1 MSHRLSVPGRESS
14 AHRCCLLIL
23 ALLLPSLVG
32 CGPQEGSQPNSP
44 AAVSPSASTNAPAAP
59 PQSYEVRGVIK
70 ETDLAK
76 RTARI
81 THEEIPG
88 YMRKM
93 TMEFSV
99 RDQSDLKSL
108 QPGDSVTFTMKVT
121 EEDGWIENLKRST
134 NVSSTATVKE
144 SPAPASRMKVAPY
157 EPLFPGDT
165 LPDYAFTNEFNQPVL
180 LSQYEGQALAFTF
193 IFTTCPFPTMC
204 PRMSANFRE
213 AYQLLKALPTGE
225 TNWHLFSITIDPA
238 TDTPEVLK
246 RYAGTQNYDAK
257 HWSFLTGAEDQ
268 IELLARHFGLNFYRE
283 GGVLNHN
290 LRTVVINPK
299 GKVHKTLIGNEWKAQ
314 ELVDELVSAWGG
326 KPTPKEP

>member
-1 MSHRLSVPGRESS
+1 MYHCPSAPDRESR
-14 AHRCCLLIL
+14 ARRCSLLMLGIL
-23 ALLLPSLVG
+23 LSGLVA
-32 CGPQEGSQPNSP
+32 CAPQEGSKPSQP
-44 AAVSPSASTNAPAAP
+44 AAASTNAPAAP

-93 TMEFSV
+93 TMEFSL

-108 QPGDSVTFTMKVT
+108 KPGDPVTFTLKVT

-134 NVSSTATVKE
+134 NAPSTAEVKE
-144 SPAPASRMKVAPY
+144 APAPRPKVAPY

-204 PRMSANFRE
+204 PRMSANLRE
-213 AYQLLKALPTGE
+213 AYQLLKALPSGE

-246 RYAGTQNYDAK
+246 RYASTQNYDAK

-283 GGVLNHN
+283 GGVLTHN

-314 ELVDELVSAWGG
+314 ELVDELVAALGAKSNSR
-326 KPTPKEP
+326 EP